1 MGLRP
6 QSHTPFGP
14 VVQGLGGDEVGGHGA
29 EVVIALGDFVLA
41 ELGVQQELGHD
52 VAGRL
57 SVGPDAA
64 PPTSLKQTPV
74 FFVEGMF

>member
-52 VAGRL
+52 VASRL
-57 SVGPDAA
+57 SVARTQLHQPRLNK
-64 PPTSLKQTPV
+64 PLFSSLRV
-74 FFVEGMF
+74 CF